1 MHFSSESFSEKCIFV
16 YETLLYSL
24 IRINTACFFRSLQI
38 SPYNRLNR
46 LFHKPV
52 QQFCRRNIMISQKRI
67 IQEVS

>member
-24 IRINTACFFRSLQI
+24 ICINTVCFFRSLQI
-38 SPYNRLNR
+38 SPYSRLNR

-52 QQFCRRNIMISQKRI
+52 QQFCCNIMISQKRI